1 MATILDFNLLNF
13 ISPIILFLFVYIIL
27 YGLLSKVEMFGKSQG
42 IRAFISFC
50 MAILFLLVPPAGGI
64 IRFFTPWFIVFV
76 IFGMFLMLMFMFA
89 GIKQEDLIKTVYAH
103 GGIYGL
109 VIAVVII
116 LFLVSFSEVF
126 GPGLFDY
133 PGSNTTYWW
142 DNVKG
147 ALFNTKI
154 LGILVILII
163 AAETIRQFGNKE

>member
-42 IRAFISFC
+42 IRAFISF
-50 MAILFLLVPPAGGI
+50 
-64 IRFFTPWFIVFV
+64 FTPWFVVFV
-76 IFGMFLMLMFMFA
+76 MFGMFLMLMFMFA
-89 GIKQEDLIKTVYAH
+89 GVKQEDLVKTVMGH
-103 GGIYGL
+103 GGIYGI
-109 VIAVVII
+109 VIAISII

-133 PGSNTTYWW
+133 PGGNTSYWW
-142 DNVKG
+142 DNVKS
-147 ALFNTKI
+147 ALFNTKV
-154 LGILVILII
+154 LGILVILVI